1 MKSFLYS
8 GLQRYFAGGKM
19 SYCWKCGAELGE
31 DERFCPKC
39 GAPITGPAIA
49 EVKPAK
55 EFGRRNLWIGLAL
68 VAIVIVA
75 VVGAAWM
82 FSPLFSPLG
91 KYKAYDTKSYGGM
104 VPVDKVYLEVD
115 NFNGPIRVST
125 WDNAEYKIDLTIEA
139 RGTSQENAED
149 YLKDL
154 KINFDE
160 SVVQGEKRLILNYDV
175 PFLAHSRYAIE
186 VNAVL
191 PADAMIDLDLDSSNG
206 AIYLTDVEGGTLRMK
221 TSNGRLVFDDV
232 YAESITGETSNGRI
246 EGDVEA
252 RDTDLSTSNGKIS
265 LTIPCTV
272 SGEYDLVTTN
282 GDMKLTVSSSTEVGY
297 DLDLSTSNGD
307 IDINLSGLNYSV
319 NQKTSKKAQTE
330 GFSGKTVQIILEAST
345 SNGNIDVDTS

>member
-1 MKSFLYS
+1 
-8 GLQRYFAGGKM
+8 M

-91 KYKAYDTKSYGGM
+91 QYKAYDTKSYTGM

-125 WDNAEYKIDLTIEA
+125 WEPTWDWRMQVHERAWEYKIDLMIEA
-139 RGTSQENAED
+139 RGTSQKNAED
-149 YLKDL
+149 NLKAL

-160 SVVQGEKRLILNYDV
+160 SVVQGQKRLVLNYDV
-175 PFLAHSRYAIE
+175 PSSLKSKISIE
-186 VNAVL
+186 VEAVL
-191 PADAMIDLDLDSSNG
+191 PADAIIDLDLKSTNG
-206 AIYLTDVEGGTLRMK
+206 AI
-221 TSNGRLVFDDV
+221 VFDDV
-232 YAESITGETSNGRI
+232 YAKRIRGTTTNGRI

-252 RDTDLSTSNGKIS
+252 RNTFLSTTNDKID
-265 LTIPCTV
+265 LTIPCV
-272 SGEYDLVTTN
+272 IGGEYELTATN
-282 GDMKLTVSSSTEVGY
+282 GDISLTVSSSTEVGY

-319 NQKTSKKAQTE
+319 NQRTSKKAQSE
-330 GFSGKTVQIILEAST
+330 GFSDKAVQIIIESST